1 MRWLLIH
8 PGPNFSVADVHN
20 GWAEA
25 LRGLGEEV
33 MEFNMDAR
41 LTFYD
46 SALIGKAEGVPDD
59 EGRYPVR
66 KALTTEQAID
76 LAADGIFS
84 ECYRKWPH
92 VVLCV
97 SAFFTPPF
105 VLEVLRARKH
115 KIVMLFTESPY
126 QDDMQLKMAE
136 YATLSLVNDPQNIGR
151 YREIGPAEYMP
162 HSYRPSVHHPA
173 GPGAEPEHDL
183 AFVGTGFPSRVK
195 FFEQMNLDGLDV
207 VLGGFWGTAAADS
220 PLRQHLIS
228 RQDGEDACVDNA
240 DTADLYR
247 TSRTGINLYRREAED
262 TWDRRPGPRDP
273 ARSRWPRAACGS
285 PATRAAKATSCSRC
299 SRRSP
304 ARKRQASRSGG
315 PSRTPRNGPGQ
326 RRRPARPSRN
336 GRSRTRRSGCCRCSN
351 KQPRR

>member
-46 SALIGKAEGVPDD
+46 SALIGKAEGAPDG

-66 KALTTEQAID
+66 KALTTGQAIE

-173 GPGAEPEHDL
+173 GPGAEPAHDL

-207 VLGGFWGTAAADS
+207 ALGGFWGTAAADS

-262 TWDRRPGPRDP
+262 TWDQQARATGPREVEM
-273 ARSRWPRAACGS
+273 AACGLWFARDS
-285 PATRAAKATSCSRC
+285 DPNPTSCSPC

-304 ARKRQASRSGG
+304 ARKRPASRSGG
-315 PSRTPRNGPGQ
+315 PSRTPRSGP
-326 RRRPARPSRN
+326 RRRQRPARPSRL

-351 KQPRR
+351 KSS